1 MLSPYVRPWT
11 GEWKISVKNQ
21 ESTQPNQFASWKRL
35 QHGMARLGSWNSSQA
50 HILPFLPPRFLIPS
64 AACFSAVIANN
75 MLGIESELFSTGV
88 SHMFI
93 IENVFAFSL
102 QHTAY
107 TDAAWLWIHSWERR
121 GTGRWSEIKLVRVEF
136 QPKRVSEFHR
146 TLKFFCLASFSV
158 QNAWVAVIPSRG
170 PFPLRHS
177 LISSVI
183 PTQEL
188 F

>member
-1 MLSPYVRPWT
+1 MLPPYVRPWT

-35 QHGMARLGSWNSSQA
+35 QHGMARLGSWNSSQV

-121 GTGRWSEIKLVRVEF
+121 GTGRWSEIKLVRSRIPAQESF
-136 QPKRVSEFHR
+136 RVSQDFEVLLLGIVLSTECLGCCYSLPGAPFHLD
-146 TLKFFCLASFSV
+146 TA
-158 QNAWVAVIPSRG
+158 
-170 PFPLRHS
+170 
-177 LISSVI
+177 
-183 PTQEL
+183 
-188 F
+188 